1 MTEEGRINLDCMI
14 THEIGLEEIP
24 QALDL
29 CSRHPDQV
37 IKVVVYPG
45 K

>member
-1 MTEEGRINLDCMI
+1 MTEEGRINPDCMI